1 MGCGVS
7 VLFKEPLSLELSGD
21 TNVLAFGEIPCYRND
36 SSVSCLGPCLLE
48 HVATLTISSPF

>member
-21 TNVLAFGEIPCYRND
+21 TNVLAFGEI
-36 SSVSCLGPCLLE
+36 L
-48 HVATLTISSPF
+48 HVIEMILQFLVWAPVC